1 MTHYLEGAERALSP
15 MEQTICVADALC
27 SMNFVMH
34 CEILG
39 PLGEDP
45 LRAGLARVQARH
57 PLLRMRL
64 HGTDGN
70 WWFRP
75 VDEPI
80 PLRVVDG
87 PPSAMAAEVENELH
101 RGFDC
106 ARGPMLRSVWMRHAP
121 EHSTLLVTFHHL
133 IGDGIS
139 GGFLLRDLIRAMRG
153 EPLGVLGLADS
164 LDGHLPS
171 SARGLR
177 GLAGLMRLAARRLGR
192 IVRHGP
198 LRHLPP
204 EGAGNLAERR
214 AAVRMTRLQPDIV
227 GALAARA
234 REERTTLH
242 GALSAAIVMASV
254 PEIGTADAHIAF
266 SSALDMRDRFSPPV
280 GEDLGLYATL
290 AYSTHVIHEGT
301 AFWPLARELKQGLN
315 RAIDSGQPFVG
326 LAGLAPWIMA
336 RYRNAGGGEA
346 GRRTVA
352 RVISRG
358 MVKAFALTNIG
369 RVAIEVGNGPFG
381 ISSLGFAVSLS
392 VLGSSAFTAATIGG
406 TLCLNSIVMEPVVSR
421 ETQGRIVDRLQGILH
436 AALYCRPAAEAS
448 VTAEP

>member
-1 MTHYLEGAERALSP
+1 
-15 MEQTICVADALC
+15 
-27 SMNFVMH
+27 
-34 CEILG
+34 
-39 PLGEDP
+39 
-45 LRAGLARVQARH
+45 
-57 PLLRMRL
+57 
-64 HGTDGN
+64 
-70 WWFRP
+70 
-75 VDEPI
+75 
-80 PLRVVDG
+80 
-87 PPSAMAAEVENELH
+87 
-101 RGFDC
+101 
-106 ARGPMLRSVWMRHAP
+106 
-121 EHSTLLVTFHHL
+121 
-133 IGDGIS
+133 
-139 GGFLLRDLIRAMRG
+139 
-153 EPLGVLGLADS
+153 
-164 LDGHLPS
+164 
-171 SARGLR
+171 
-177 GLAGLMRLAARRLGR
+177 
-192 IVRHGP
+192 
-198 LRHLPP
+198 
-204 EGAGNLAERR
+204 
-214 AAVRMTRLQPDIV
+214 MTRLQPDIV

-346 GRRTVA
+346 GRRAVA